1 MRLKPEQHEVK
12 NRAQDRKRLGDTSTM
27 KDGNGHRT
35 ASTLSHL
42 DSSLSEATYSADEL
56 INVDPIDGRP
66 LLARYDLEKADDT
79 LTAESLAVRPS
90 GGMWRLADLLPVRE
104 RNCV

>member
-12 NRAQDRKRLGDTSTM
+12 SRPPDGRRVGGRSTM
-27 KDGNGHRT
+27 RDGNGQRT

-42 DSSLSEATYSADEL
+42 EGSLSEATYSADEL

-66 LLARYDLEKADDT
+66 LLARYDLEKAVDT
-79 LTAESLAVRPS
+79 LTVESLAVRRRARHGRRGRRAP
-90 GGMWRLADLLPVRE
+90 
-104 RNCV
+104 